1 MEQKINL
8 DRQIIE
14 SIIAAFNCTSK
25 DATRYRLNNVLL
37 DVDKTSFKIIATDG
51 YKLSC
56 VEYTVVT
63 DITTKYIVTQE
74 QLPLLKLLLKNFKK
88 AKSFEVTISDESLV
102 INYDFKIEIKNQ
114 VAHSISYPDYTVFGR
129 MVNRPNTLTVGID
142 VEHLYNLML
151 TLKETKAT
159 TIKLEFSGPQDVI
172 KVTALD
178 ADNKSNYGL
187 LMPCKIKE

>member
-25 DATRYRLNNVLL
+25 DATRYQLNNVLL
-37 DVDKTSFKIIATDG
+37 DVDKTSFKIVATDG

-63 DITTKYIVTQE
+63 DTTTKYIVTQE

-88 AKSFEVTISDESLV
+88 AKSFEFTISEESLV
-102 INYDFKIEIKNQ
+102 INYDFKIEIKSQSALN
-114 VAHSISYPDYTVFGR
+114 VSYPNYRAFVTGLGKPAIF
-129 MVNRPNTLTVGID
+129 TVGLDVKYLYDLVLALRQSKKTKVKLKFYGPLEAIKMTMID
-142 VEHLYNLML
+142 SE
-151 TLKETKAT
+151 
-159 TIKLEFSGPQDVI
+159 
-172 KVTALD
+172 
-178 ADNKSNYGL
+178 NKQVYGL
-187 LMPCKIKE
+187 LMPCKN